1 MPTHVG
7 QSLLDDPVDGQA
19 DPCRQVQ
26 GVRHLESDRKTRAPG
41 FGHQLRQIP
50 LAGLRGMRNL
60 VLAAQDGQHPAHVA
74 QGLTPGVTDAVHGHR
89 RPVRI
94 RSGRRCRAVGDDHH
108 DPQAV
113 GDDVVDLAGDS

>member
-1 MPTHVG
+1 
-7 QSLLDDPVDGQA
+7 
-19 DPCRQVQ
+19 
-26 GVRHLESDRKTRAPG
+26 
-41 FGHQLRQIP
+41 
-50 LAGLRGMRNL
+50 MRNL
-60 VLAAQDGQHPAHVA
+60 VLPAQDGQHPAHVT
-74 QGLTPGVTDAVHGHR
+74 QGLAPGVTDAAHGHR